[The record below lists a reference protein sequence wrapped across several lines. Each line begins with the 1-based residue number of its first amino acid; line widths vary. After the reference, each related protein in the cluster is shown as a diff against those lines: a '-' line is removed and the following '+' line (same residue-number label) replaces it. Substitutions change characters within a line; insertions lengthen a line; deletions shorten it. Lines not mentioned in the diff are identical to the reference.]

1 MATGMGFGICAVL
14 LGGTLQASV
23 FFPMKFT
30 KRWQWEN
37 IWACFSIVAYLL
49 SPWVL
54 ACLLV
59 THFPQMLWDIR
70 PSTLITTLLF
80 GVGMGCGALMMG
92 LAYSYVGMA
101 IVFAIVLGIS
111 SSIGSLVP
119 LIVLAPEQLL
129 RHQGLST
136 MAGVLVALAGTAVV
150 GWAGWERDARKTG
163 DGAAVQTTEGGST
176 RKLWIGLGL
185 SVGSGLLS
193 SCANLGFAFGGQIS
207 ERAHALGAGPTGAA
221 SALWS
226 VILLPVFLF
235 NFGYS
240 SYLLG
245 KNRSADLFR
254 LPGTIH
260 YWGLGIAMGLGWM
273 AGMTSYGVGALSLG
287 RLGTAIGW
295 VLFSSSMIIVA
306 NVLGLFTG
314 EWKGASV
321 KAGVIMAVGIA
332 ILTVAIA
339 VVGAA

>member
-1 MATGMGFGICAVL
+1 VATGMGFGICAVL

-30 KRWQWEN
+30 ERWHWEN
-37 IWACFSIVAYLL
+37 IWACFSTVAYLL

-59 THFPQMLWDIR
+59 THFPQLLWDISPR
-70 PSTLITTLLF
+70 TLITTLLF

-111 SSIGSLVP
+111 SSIGTLVP
-119 LIVLAPEQLL
+119 LIVLAPEQLF
-129 RHQGLST
+129 RRQGLST
-136 MAGVLVALAGTAVV
+136 MAGVFIALVGTAVV
-150 GWAGWERDARKTG
+150 GWAGWERDARKTRY
-163 DGAAVQTTEGGST
+163 GAAILTAEKGST

-185 SVGSGLLS
+185 SIASGLLS

-240 SYLLG
+240 LYLLR
-245 KNRSADLFR
+245 KNRSAHLFR

-273 AGMTSYGVGALSLG
+273 AGMTSYGAGALSLG
-287 RLGTAIGW
+287 RLGTSIGW
-295 VLFSSSMIIVA
+295 ILFSSCMIIVA
-306 NVLGLFTG
+306 NVLGAFTG
-314 EWKGASV
+314 EWKGAPT
-321 KAGVIMAVGIA
+321 KARAIMAAGIA

-339 VVGAA
+339 VVGTA